1 MGLWV
6 KKAAM
11 AIQTIALFGGSG
23 RTGVPFM
30 KKSLNDYKIKALVR
44 DPAKLIIQ
52 HKNLQI
58 IPGNVMN
65 PEDISACISGAHVV
79 VSLIGHDKN
88 SPAGFQTKAVE
99 SIMESMKKHKV
110 SRIISLTGGGVR
122 DEKVDNPGFMDN
134 LVVFVMK
141 NLAGKGTRN
150 ALEDGISHASLI
162 RRSDLEWTIVRAPM
176 LTREAAKG
184 KVEVGAV
191 GSVKGFKLTREDLAE
206 FLYREIA
213 EKKYIRQMPFVTN
226 GK

>member
-1 MGLWV
+1 M
-6 KKAAM
+6 
-11 AIQTIALFGGSG
+11 QTIALFGGSG
-23 RTGVPFM
+23 RTGVPFI
-30 KKSLNDYKIKALVR
+30 KNSLNDYKIKALIRNPEKVEIR
-44 DPAKLIIQ
+44 
-52 HKNLQI
+52 HKNLEVIQ
-58 IPGNVMN
+58 GDVMN
-65 PEDISACISGAHVV
+65 LTDINACISGADVV

-88 SPAGFQTKAVE
+88 SPASFQTKAVE
-99 SIMESMKKHKV
+99 TILESMKNHKV

-150 ALEDGISHASLI
+150 ALEDGISHTKAI

-184 KVEVGAV
+184 NIEVGSV